1 MENKILPSSSG
12 GYGIDSCGTS
22 LSKRISRP
30 VDLPEFSWPPEPRL
44 EENGPLLSTTEEN
57 TRDSTVNQ
65 SNSAKMVALGDCF
78 QHDQFNYQNSTEGY
92 KFPSNRNPQENGV
105 DGINHNPLCMQ
116 LQSTQ
121 HQHPHWKSDVPTGE
135 MPESLNWAS
144 KTSNM
149 LAQADTGRS
158 SSKSDNSYTEKS
170 QLHSYQGDLVSGNP
184 AVKSWMPMEMHNVST
199 GVVREVG
206 TVEQIFSQ
214 HHASYASSH
223 GRSFPEEANRFGNP
237 CVLEQS
243 LQCSNRT
250 GSNNPSYGDIL
261 SGVLALTN
269 QKVGGKS
276 LHNEAQSSIGSF
288 DIRVDNLLESRG
300 RSDVEG
306 DKKKDLEA
314 IDKQNIKSS
323 LTDDLSSKHGHS
335 PSNCVQHVESYKS
348 NRSSHRLDEKSRS
361 RSSKM
366 SPAVEKLW
374 DGSLQLNAS
383 VTVSVVAFFKSGEKL
398 LDLKWSEFVEVKGR
412 VRLDA
417 FEKFI
422 QDLPRS
428 RNRGLM
434 VISICLKEG
443 ASGKGLKGM
452 KEVANGYIKSERV
465 GFAHL
470 SPGVDVYLCP
480 RSDAIITILAKYGF
494 FKGMAAV
501 EGKSELMIGCVVWRK
516 NRTAL
521 TSVAKKSED
530 KANVLQEQ
538 LPKSPSDSST
548 SQGGGQGSLSVPAV
562 KNSNPPAPFSSLST
576 LEQANV
582 TDNKSIDIDS
592 ASRTTFTASAV
603 KSPALQQKESEL
615 SSSHLWGS
623 KGHLPGSEASC
634 VHQSNAEP
642 PKETMDLPKPV
653 TSLLPN
659 ASKRKMAFSD
669 DDDLPEF
676 DFGTASGISS
686 SSHRSDRSILGNW
699 LQLSGSRNLDMSKQ
713 PTRPA
718 APSVSTSVP
727 RSVISVS
734 QGMPLARN
742 VNDHGQLVN
751 ASRQM
756 EEKTSSQSHAIPV
769 SVTVCTSGSL
779 MVPFDSSGK
788 KNLFCD
794 DDMPEWFPP
803 DVQNRRTNEPPTIL
817 HRESSD
823 QTSRML
829 PPLPTGPVFPYPS
842 SATIHNSFSVQ
853 PSPPLHHLP
862 ANSKVPPP
870 IPSQDGPS
878 YLTGFTFNPVP
889 TPHSSSLAASSVL
902 HPADKRVRRS

>member
-1 MENKILPSSSG
+1 MEKARRASLHSLLSQGPKFPRVRFMHTLPS
-12 GYGIDSCGTS
+12 
-22 LSKRISRP
+22 P
-30 VDLPEFSWPPEPRL
+30 
-44 EENGPLLSTTEEN
+44 
-57 TRDSTVNQ
+57 
-65 SNSAKMVALGDCF
+65 
-78 QHDQFNYQNSTEGY
+78 NSTL
-92 KFPSNRNPQENGV
+92 R
-105 DGINHNPLCMQ
+105 D
-116 LQSTQ
+116 
-121 HQHPHWKSDVPTGE
+121 
-135 MPESLNWAS
+135 
-144 KTSNM
+144 
-149 LAQADTGRS
+149 DTGYVVVIVVIILHAFVKPS
-158 SSKSDNSYTEKS
+158 TDKS
-170 QLHSYQGDLVSGNP
+170 Q
-184 AVKSWMPMEMHNVST
+184 
-199 GVVREVG
+199 
-206 TVEQIFSQ
+206 I
-214 HHASYASSH
+214 
-223 GRSFPEEANRFGNP
+223 
-237 CVLEQS
+237 
-243 LQCSNRT
+243 
-250 GSNNPSYGDIL
+250 
-261 SGVLALTN
+261 
-269 QKVGGKS
+269 
-276 LHNEAQSSIGSF
+276 
-288 DIRVDNLLESRG
+288 
-300 RSDVEG
+300 
-306 DKKKDLEA
+306 
-314 IDKQNIKSS
+314 
-323 LTDDLSSKHGHS
+323 
-335 PSNCVQHVESYKS
+335 
-348 NRSSHRLDEKSRS
+348 
-361 RSSKM
+361 
-366 SPAVEKLW
+366 
-374 DGSLQLNAS
+374 
-383 VTVSVVAFFKSGEKL
+383 
-398 LDLKWSEFVEVKGR
+398 LKWRMIER
-412 VRLDA
+412 
-417 FEKFI
+417 
-422 QDLPRS
+422 Q
-428 RNRGLM
+428 

-443 ASGKGLKGM
+443 ASEKGLKGM

-501 EGKSELMIGCVVWRK
+501 EGKSELMIGCVIWRK

-538 LPKSPSDSST
+538 LQKSPSDSST

-582 TDNKSIDIDS
+582 TDDKSIDIDS

-756 EEKTSSQSHAIPV
+756 EEKTSSQSHPIPV
-769 SVTVCTSGSL
+769 AMTVCTSGSL

-803 DVQNRRTNEPPTIL
+803 DVQNKRTNEPPTIL

-889 TPHSSSLAASSVL
+889 TPHSNSLAASSVL
-902 HPADKRVRRS
+902 HPADKRGMAAVEGNSQLIIGCVVWRKSRTALTSVAKKSEDKANVLQEQLQKSSSDYSTLQGGSQVSSSVPSVENSNPSAPLSSLSTLEQANVTDDKNFFFFFINWLLMTRILVLIPQGGQP